1 MKFIKLFAVIA
12 LLTTSTIGFAQK
24 LGHVNSNE
32 ILSIMPEKI
41 QAEKD
46 FQMYTSQLEEQLQ
59 KMSKELQAKYADY
72 QANQTNMSEPI
83 KKAKENEIRD
93 MESRIQEFRAGA
105 EEDLA
110 KKENELLEP
119 IITKVKTAI
128 EEVAKEGSYTYI
140 FDSSA
145 GILLY
150 AKDSEDIMSQV
161 KKKLGLI

>member
-1 MKFIKLFAVIA
+1 
-12 LLTTSTIGFAQK
+12 
-24 LGHVNSNE
+24 
-32 ILSIMPEKI
+32 
-41 QAEKD
+41 
-46 FQMYTSQLEEQLQ
+46 
-59 KMSKELQAKYADY
+59 
-72 QANQTNMSEPI
+72 MSEPI

>member
-1 MKFIKLFAVIA
+1 MKFIKLFTLIA
-12 LLTTSTIGFAQK
+12 LFTTTTVGFAQK

-32 ILSIMPEKI
+32 ILSIMPEKV

-46 FQMYTSQLEEQLQ
+46 FQTYTSQLEEQLQ
-59 KMSKELQAKYADY
+59 KMSKELQAKYSDY
-72 QANQTNMSEPI
+72 QTNQANMSEPI

-119 IITKVKTAI
+119 IITKVKVAI
-128 EEVAKEGSYTYI
+128 EEVAKEGQYTYI

-150 AKDSEDIMSQV
+150 AKDSEDIMSKV

>member
-1 MKFIKLFAVIA
+1 MKFIKIFTLIA
-12 LLTTSTIGFAQK
+12 LLATTSVGFAQK
-24 LGHVNSNE
+24 FGHVNSNE
-32 ILSIMPEKI
+32 LLSIMPEKV

-46 FQMYTSQLEEQLQ
+46 FQAYTQQLEEQLQ

-72 QANQTNMSEPI
+72 QANQPNMSEPI

-93 MESRIQEFRAGA
+93 MEGRIQEFRAGA

-110 KKENELLEP
+110 KKETELLEP
-119 IITKVKTAI
+119 IITKVKNAI
-128 EEVAKEGSYTYI
+128 EEVAKEGQYTYV

-145 GILLY
+145 GFLLY
-150 AKDSEDIMSQV
+150 AKDSEDIMSKV

>member
-12 LLTTSTIGFAQK
+12 LLTTSTIGFTQK

>member
-46 FQMYTSQLEEQLQ
+46 FQTYTSQLEEQLQ

>member
-1 MKFIKLFAVIA
+1 MKFTKIFTLIA
-12 LLTTSTIGFAQK
+12 LITIASVSYAQK
-24 LGHVNSNE
+24 LGHVSSSD
-32 ILSIMPEKI
+32 ILSVMPEKV

-46 FQMYTSQLEEQLQ
+46 FAAYQAQLEDQLQ
-59 KMSKELQAKYADY
+59 KMTAELKAKYSDY
-72 QANQTNMSEPI
+72 QTNSPNMSEPI

-110 KKENELLEP
+110 KKESDLLEP
-119 IITKVKTAI
+119 IINKVKNAI
-128 EEVAKEGSYTYI
+128 EEVAKEGQYTYI

-145 GILLY
+145 GLLLY
-150 AKDSEDIMSQV
+150 SKESEDIMSKV